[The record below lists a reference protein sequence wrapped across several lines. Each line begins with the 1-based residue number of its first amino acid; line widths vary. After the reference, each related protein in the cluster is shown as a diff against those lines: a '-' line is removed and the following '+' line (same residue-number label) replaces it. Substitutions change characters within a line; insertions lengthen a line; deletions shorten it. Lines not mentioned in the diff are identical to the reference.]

1 MASVLVRAFGLE
13 NTGEDTNLVDL
24 DDAYA
29 AHREN
34 IEILT
39 QHGISTVES
48 GEFRPGETVT
58 RSAFAVFLD
67 RALIHQYTEAS
78 DITGIEAVNNTTVD
92 VHFDVAQTEA
102 DTMNFTFD
110 GLETLDVDIIDDG
123 YTVRVTTSE
132 QEEGKEYSF
141 WYGESPTTL
150 TFTGVAEADEPDPE
164 PEPEPEPEPGTIEAA
179 IADLQAAYADED
191 EADFLSASMICMT
204 LIMMICRQ
212 RCSLST

>member
-1 MASVLVRAFGLE
+1 M
-13 NTGEDTNLVDL
+13 
-24 DDAYA
+24 
-29 AHREN
+29 
-34 IEILT
+34 
-39 QHGISTVES
+39 
-48 GEFRPGETVT
+48 T